1 MTIMRAEG
9 RAAGPKRGFNRK
21 RREFIAG
28 MLFLAPNTI
37 GFLLFTLV
45 PVAASLVLSFC
56 DWPLTGTPVFSGLYN
71 FRRMFT
77 MDPKFWKVLGNT
89 FYYTL
94 LFVPTVMVA
103 SLGLG
108 MLITRKMR
116 GIITFRLMFY
126 LPVLTSYIA
135 AAMVF
140 LWIFNNDFGLL
151 NYILKTIGLP
161 ANNWLTNLKTVMPCV
176 AFVSVWKNAGRY
188 MLIYMA
194 GLQNIPEHL
203 YEAARIDGATNVQ
216 QFRHVTLPM
225 LSPTTFFL
233 LVTSMIDSFK
243 LFDIVWSMTGGGPA
257 DASLTLVTYIY
268 RVSFENFRM
277 GYGCALSWV
286 LFIIIFTFT
295 VIQMKSQD
303 RWVQYDL

>member
-1 MTIMRAEG
+1 MAQMHAVARPG
-9 RAAGPKRGFNRK
+9 NKLRGFNRQK
-21 RREFIAG
+21 REFIAG

-37 GFLLFTLV
+37 GFLLFTLA
-45 PVAASLVLSFC
+45 PVVASLALSFC
-56 DWPLTGTPVFSGLYN
+56 DWPLTGAPTFSGLFN
-71 FRRMFT
+71 FRRLFT

-89 FYYTL
+89 MYYTL
-94 LFVPTVMVA
+94 LFVPTVMLA

-108 MLITRKMR
+108 MLIARKMR
-116 GIITFRLMFY
+116 GVIAFRLMFY
-126 LPVLTSYIA
+126 LPVLTSYVA

-151 NYILKTIGLP
+151 NYVLKTIGLP
-161 ANNWLTNLKTVMPCV
+161 TNNWLTNLTTVMPCV

-188 MLIYMA
+188 MIIYMA

-203 YEAARIDGATNVQ
+203 YEAARIDGANAAQ
-216 QFRHVTLPM
+216 QFRHITLPM

-243 LFDIVWSMTGGGPA
+243 LFDIVWAMTGGGPA

-268 RVSFENFRM
+268 QVSFLNFRM
-277 GYGCALSWV
+277 GYGCALSWI
-286 LFIIIFTFT
+286 LFVIIFSFT
-295 VIQMKSQD
+295 MVQMRSQKH
-303 RWVQYDL
+303 WVQYDL